1 MKPEIARRSFLV
13 GLASL
18 PLAACDRVTESDW
31 GRRVLGSVDRLN
43 RRLQRWIAGPSQLA
57 REYADGDISPV
68 FKPNGNT
75 DPGTEAYHALAA
87 NNFADFKLEIAG
99 LVERPQSFTLA
110 ELKAMPARTQIT
122 RHDCVEG
129 WSCIG
134 KWTGARL
141 SPLLDKVGVKPEAR
155 YVLFR
160 CADSFPGVF
169 GTSEPYYESIDLDDA
184 RHEQTIL
191 AYALN
196 GQALPMENGA
206 PLRLRVERQ
215 LGYKM
220 AKYVMRIELVAD
232 LAGEGRGKGGY
243 WEDHGYAWYA
253 GI

>member
-1 MKPEIARRSFLV
+1 MTPRVARRGFLL

-31 GRRVLGSVDRLN
+31 GRRILDSVEPLN
-43 RRLQRWIAGPSQLA
+43 RWLQRMLAGSDRLA
-57 REYADGDISPV
+57 REYSEADISPV
-68 FKPNGNT
+68 FRPNGNT
-75 DPGTEAYHALAA
+75 DPGTDSYHALAQGG
-87 NNFADFKLEIAG
+87 FADYRLEIAG
-99 LVERPQSFTLA
+99 LVERPASFSLA

-129 WSCIG
+129 WSVIG

-141 SPLLDKVGVKPEAR
+141 GPLLDRVGVKQEAR

-160 CADSFPGVF
+160 CADSFAGVF
-169 GTSEPYYESIDLDDA
+169 GTAEPYYESIDLADA
-184 RHEQTIL
+184 RHEQTML
-191 AYALN
+191 AYDLN
-196 GQALPMENGA
+196 GSSLPIQNGA

-220 AKYVMRIELVAD
+220 AKYVMRIELVAE
-232 LAGEGRGKGGY
+232 LSGIGRGRGGY